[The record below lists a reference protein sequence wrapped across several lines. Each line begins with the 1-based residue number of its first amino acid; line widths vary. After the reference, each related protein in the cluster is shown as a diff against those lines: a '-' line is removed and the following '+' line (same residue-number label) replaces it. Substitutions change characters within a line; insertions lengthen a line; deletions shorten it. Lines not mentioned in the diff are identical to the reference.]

1 MLAAFQEKE
10 GKKKKKKINFK
21 ILHEAT
27 ASNNPGLW
35 KNAAAAAGVDAPLVS
50 APV

>member
-1 MLAAFQEKE
+1 MLAAFREKE
-10 GKKKKKKINFK
+10 GKKKKIDFK

-27 ASNNPGLW
+27 ARNNPGLW
-35 KNAAAAAGVDAPLVS
+35 KNAAGAGMDAPLVS